1 MASSPS
7 SNNSKQH
14 TTSIPTFTSTP
25 HTPLNTERKYTLPH
39 RKDQIHRQLLSF
51 LEPGIFAHNTLL
63 PTQSLQRSN
72 TLGAMASASERW
84 TADPAVRAVLRSQNL
99 TEIEQCLI
107 AGIVPQASIR
117 DEVEAVRGKAPRDK
131 LKGEEYCQG
140 GEEHGVKVRDFAV
153 VKQKVDMG
161 EEASMVARDV
171 GIKEERKGT

>member
-7 SNNSKQH
+7 SNDPKQH
-14 TTSIPTFTSTP
+14 TNSIPTFTSTP
-25 HTPLNTERKYTLPH
+25 HTSLNTERKYTLPN
-39 RKDQIHRQLLSF
+39 RKGQFHRQLLSF

-72 TLGAMASASERW
+72 TLEAMASASERW
-84 TADPAVRAVLRSQNL
+84 AADPAVREVLPSHNL

-107 AGIVPQASIR
+107 AGIVPQAFIR
-117 DEVEAVRGKAPRDK
+117 DEVQAVRGQAPRDK
-131 LKGEEYCQG
+131 RVADVFCQG

-161 EEASMVARDV
+161 EEALMVAQDV
-171 GIKEERKGT
+171 GIREERKES